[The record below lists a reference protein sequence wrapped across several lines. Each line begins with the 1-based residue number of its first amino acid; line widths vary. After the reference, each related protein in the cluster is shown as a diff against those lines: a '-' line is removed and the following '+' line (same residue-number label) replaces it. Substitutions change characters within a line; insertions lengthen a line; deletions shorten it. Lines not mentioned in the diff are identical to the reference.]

1 MAYSVYC
8 AAVLYCCVYTL
19 LCPGSPF
26 VATAFNLTIL
36 FSVSCAAVFY
46 CLLIL
51 NLQSWRWW
59 RRLVDGA
66 HASSAAAV
74 VSVRNHSYRNPYRTA
89 WLPCTA
95 LKKVGNESVTT
106 TFISSQGQ
114 FWVLNGCR
122 ITKDIRRQLQHVT
135 RSSYET
141 DRENFCNDINTAV
154 NALLN
159 LNRLHTHTHTHTH
172 TNASITKQSYTQK
185 QRYIQII
192 NASNSL
198 HISWRRI
205 YTVRDIIV
213 PSWLSEVQQNQRSL
227 IAKTRTLQKQ
237 AHLIALYRNCKLS
250 VIRLFCLPFLLQD
263 RLHGFPGLLLIL
275 LSISVITFYFSV
287 LHFLVVGS
295 VR

>member
-1 MAYSVYC
+1 LAYSVYC

-26 VATAFNLTIL
+26 VATAFNMTIL
-36 FSVSCAAVFY
+36 FSVSCAVVFY

-95 LKKVGNESVTT
+95 LKKVGHESVTT

-122 ITKDIRRQLQHVT
+122 ISKDIRRQLQHVT

-159 LNRLHTHTHTHTH
+159 LNRLHTHTHTHE
-172 TNASITKQSYTQK
+172 
-185 QRYIQII
+185 R
-192 NASNSL
+192 
-198 HISWRRI
+198 
-205 YTVRDIIV
+205 
-213 PSWLSEVQQNQRSL
+213 
-227 IAKTRTLQKQ
+227 
-237 AHLIALYRNCKLS
+237 
-250 VIRLFCLPFLLQD
+250 
-263 RLHGFPGLLLIL
+263 
-275 LSISVITFYFSV
+275 FY
-287 LHFLVVGS
+287 H
-295 VR
+295 